1 MKLLLTGAFNYTE
14 KQFDDLQA
22 LGYDITFIQDERE
35 EVSFDVSEFEVVV
48 CNNLFLYNDISK
60 FNKLKAVQLT
70 SAGVDR
76 VPLNYIKENKIKL
89 YNAKNVYSV
98 PMAEWVVLKI
108 LEIYK
113 KSKIFWKN
121 QENHTW
127 KKERELFELTN
138 KNIGI
143 IGFGDVGIEVSKR
156 LKAFGTNITA
166 INRSKVDSKYIDKY
180 VPLSELDNV
189 LPEMDIIILTVA
201 STPETKHLINKKQLN
216 LMHNNAV
223 LINVAR
229 GDLMNQEELIKSL
242 DNNKFLGVALDVFE
256 EEPLVYSSPLW
267 GYENVYITPHNSFVS
282 ETNNGNF
289 YNLIYK
295 ILKTI
300 KNYTWK

>member
-14 KQFDDLQA
+14 KQFDNLQA

-76 VPLNYIKENKIKL
+76 IPLNYIKENKIQL

-113 KSKIFWKN
+113 KSKVFWKN
-121 QENHTW
+121 QENHIW
-127 KKERELFELTN
+127 KKERELFELNN

-143 IGFGDVGIEVSKR
+143 IGFGDVGNEVSKR
-156 LKAFGTNITA
+156 LKAFGTNITV

-201 STPETKHLINKKQLN
+201 STPETKHLINKQQLN

-229 GDLMNQEELIKSL
+229 GDLINQEELIKSL
-242 DNNKFLGVALDVFE
+242 DCNKFLGVALDVFE
-256 EEPLVYSSPLW
+256 EEPLKESPLW
-267 GYENVYITPHNSFVS
+267 EYENVYITPHNSFVS
-282 ETNNGNF
+282 EENKIRLF
-289 YNLIYK
+289 ERMYSNLITSVA
-295 ILKTI
+295 LK
-300 KNYTWK
+300 

>member
-14 KQFDDLQA
+14 KQLVELQD

-76 VPLNYIKENKIKL
+76 VPLNYIKENNIQL
-89 YNAKNVYSV
+89 YNAKNVYSI
-98 PMAEWVVLKI
+98 PMAEWIVLKI
-108 LEIYK
+108 LEVYK
-113 KSKIFWKN
+113 KSKVFWKN
-121 QENHTW
+121 QENNIW
-127 KKERELFELTN
+127 KKERELLELTN

-180 VPLSELDNV
+180 VPLSKLDNV
-189 LPEMDIIILTVA
+189 LSELDIIILTIA
-201 STPETKHLINKKQLN
+201 SAPETKHLINKKQLD
-216 LMHNNAV
+216 LMQNNAV

-229 GDLMNQEELIKSL
+229 GDLINQGELIKSL
-242 DNNKFLGVALDVFE
+242 DNNKFHGVALDVFE
-256 EEPLVYSSPLW
+256 EEPLKESPLW
-267 GYENVYITPHNSFVS
+267 DYDNVHISPHNSFVS
-282 ETNNGNF
+282 EKNSYRLFKIMLGNLSRI
-289 YNLIYK
+289 NA
-295 ILKTI
+295 
-300 KNYTWK
+300 

>member
-14 KQFDDLQA
+14 TQFRDLEN
-22 LGYDITFIQDERE
+22 LGFDITFIQEERK

-76 VPLNYIKENKIKL
+76 VPLNYIKENNIQL
-89 YNAKNVYSV
+89 YNAKDVYSI

-108 LEIYK
+108 LEVYK
-113 KSKIFWKN
+113 KSKLFWQN

-143 IGFGDVGIEVSKR
+143 IGFGDVGTEVSKR

-166 INRSKVDSKYIDKY
+166 INRSKVSSKYIDKY
-180 VPLSELDNV
+180 VPLSELDDV

-201 STPETKHLINKKQLN
+201 STPETKHLINKQQLN

-229 GDLMNQEELIKSL
+229 GDLINQEELIKSL
-242 DNNKFLGVALDVFE
+242 DKNKFLGVALDVFE
-256 EEPLVYSSPLW
+256 EEPLKESPLW
-267 GYENVYITPHNSFVS
+267 DYENVHITPHNSFVS
-282 ETNNGNF
+282 EANQIRLFERMYN
-289 YNLIYK
+289 NLIS
-295 ILKTI
+295 ITC
-300 KNYTWK
+300 

>member
-1 MKLLLTGAFNYTE
+1 
-14 KQFDDLQA
+14 
-22 LGYDITFIQDERE
+22 
-35 EVSFDVSEFEVVV
+35 FDVSEFKVVV

-60 FNKLKAVQLT
+60 FNNLKAVQLT

-76 VPLNYIKENKIKL
+76 VPLNYIKENKIQL
-89 YNAKNVYSV
+89 YNAKNVYRV

-108 LEIYK
+108 LEVYK
-113 KSKIFWKN
+113 KSKVFWKN
-121 QENHTW
+121 QENNIW

-156 LKAFGTNITA
+156 LKAFGTNITV

-201 STPETKHLINKKQLN
+201 STPETKHLINKRQLN

-229 GDLMNQEELIKSL
+229 GDLINQEELIKSL
-242 DNNKFLGVALDVFE
+242 DCNKFLGVALDVFE

-267 GYENVYITPHNSFVS
+267 DYENVHITPHNSFVS
-282 ETNNGNF
+282 KNNN
-289 YNLIYK
+289 
-295 ILKTI
+295 
-300 KNYTWK
+300 

>member
-14 KQFDDLQA
+14 KQLVELQD

-35 EVSFDVSEFEVVV
+35 EVSFDVSEFEAVV

-60 FNKLKAVQLT
+60 FKKLKVIHLT
-70 SAGVDR
+70 SAGLDR
-76 VPLNYIKENKIKL
+76 VPLNYIKENRIQL

-113 KSKIFWKN
+113 KSKVFWKN

-180 VPLSELDNV
+180 VSLSELDNV
-189 LPEMDIIILTVA
+189 LPEMDIVILTIA
-201 STPETKHLINKKQLN
+201 STPETQYLINKQQLN

-229 GDLMNQEELIKSL
+229 GDLINQEELIKSL
-242 DNNKFLGVALDVFE
+242 DDNKFLGVALDVFQ
-256 EEPLVYSSPLW
+256 EEPLKESPLW
-267 GYENVYITPHNSFVS
+267 DYENVHITPHNSFVS
-282 ETNNGNF
+282 EENQLRLFECMHN
-289 YNLIYK
+289 NLIS
-295 ILKTI
+295 ITC
-300 KNYTWK
+300 

>member
-14 KQFDDLQA
+14 KQFVELQD
-22 LGYDITFIQDERE
+22 LGYDITFIPDERE

-60 FNKLKAVQLT
+60 FKKLKVIHLT
-70 SAGVDR
+70 SAGLDR
-76 VPLNYIKENKIKL
+76 VPLNYIKENKIQL

-267 GYENVYITPHNSFVS
+267 DYENVYITPHNSFVS

>member
-14 KQFDDLQA
+14 KQLVELQD

-76 VPLNYIKENKIKL
+76 VPLNYIKENKIQL

-216 LMHNNAV
+216 LMHNNAI

-267 GYENVYITPHNSFVS
+267 DYENVYITPHNSFVS

>member
-14 KQFDDLQA
+14 KQLVDLQA

-35 EVSFDVSEFEVVV
+35 EVTFDVSKFEVVV

-60 FNKLKAVQLT
+60 FTKLKVVQLT

-76 VPLNYIKENKIKL
+76 VPLNYIKENKIQL

-143 IGFGDVGIEVSKR
+143 IGFGDVGNEVSKR

-189 LPEMDIIILTVA
+189 LPEMDIVILTIA
-201 STPETKHLINKKQLN
+201 STPETKHLINKQQLN
-216 LMHNNAV
+216 LMYNHAV

-229 GDLMNQEELIKSL
+229 GNLMNQEELIKSL

-256 EEPLVYSSPLW
+256 KEPLVYSSPLW
-267 GYENVYITPHNSFVS
+267 DYENVYITPHNSFVS
-282 ETNNGNF
+282 DKNNERLYNTILN
-289 YNLIYK
+289 NLIDVRG
-295 ILKTI
+295 IS
-300 KNYTWK
+300 

>member
-1 MKLLLTGAFNYTE
+1 MKLLLTGALNYTE
-14 KQFDDLQA
+14 KQLVELQE

-76 VPLNYIKENKIKL
+76 VPLNYIKENKIQL

-113 KSKIFWKN
+113 KSKIFWQYQKN
-121 QENHTW
+121 HIW
-127 KKERELFELTN
+127 KKERDLFELTN

-180 VPLSELDNV
+180 VPLRELDNV

-216 LMHNNAV
+216 LIHHNAV

-229 GDLMNQEELIKSL
+229 GDLINQEELINSL
-242 DNNKFLGVALDVFE
+242 DKNKFLGVALDVFE
-256 EEPLVYSSPLW
+256 EEPLIESSLW
-267 GYENVYITPHNSFVS
+267 DYDNVHITPHNSFVS
-282 ETNNGNF
+282 ETNNDNL
-289 YNLIYK
+289 YNVIFNN
-295 ILKTI
+295 LKTI
-300 KNYTWK
+300 KNCT

>member
-14 KQFDDLQA
+14 KQLVELQD

-60 FNKLKAVQLT
+60 FKKLKVIHLT
-70 SAGVDR
+70 SAGLDR
-76 VPLNYIKENKIKL
+76 VPLNYIKENKIQL

-113 KSKIFWKN
+113 KSKVFWKN

-180 VPLSELDNV
+180 VSLSELDNV
-189 LPEMDIIILTVA
+189 LPEMDIVILTIA

-223 LINVAR
+223 LINIAR
-229 GDLMNQEELIKSL
+229 GDLINQEELIKSL
-242 DNNKFLGVALDVFE
+242 DNKKFLGVALDVFE

-267 GYENVYITPHNSFVS
+267 DYENVHITPHNSFVS
-282 ETNNGNF
+282 ETNNGNL
-289 YNLIYK
+289 YNVFFNN
-295 ILKTI
+295 LKTI

>member
-14 KQFDDLQA
+14 KQLVELQD

-76 VPLNYIKENKIKL
+76 VPLNYIKENKIQL

-113 KSKIFWKN
+113 KSKVFWKN
-121 QENHTW
+121 QENHIW

-156 LKAFGTNITA
+156 LKVFGTNITA
-166 INRSKVDSKYIDKY
+166 INRSKIESEYIDKY
-180 VPLSELDNV
+180 VPL
-189 LPEMDIIILTVA
+189 
-201 STPETKHLINKKQLN
+201 KQLN
-216 LMHNNAV
+216 RILPELDVIVLTISLTKNTAGIITKDQIELMKDDSV
-223 LINVAR
+223 LVNVAR
-229 GDLMNQEELIKSL
+229 GELIDESELINSL
-242 DNNKFLGVALDVFE
+242 GKGKFLGVVMDVFS
-256 EEPLVYSSPLW
+256 EEPLPANSPLW
-267 GYENVYITPHNSFVS
+267 EFKNAIITPHNSFES
-282 ETNNGNF
+282 EKNNERLF
-289 YNLIYK
+289 NLILNKLKK
-295 ILKTI
+295 IMTGDLK
-300 KNYTWK
+300 

>member
-76 VPLNYIKENKIKL
+76 IPLNYIKENKIQL
-89 YNAKNVYSV
+89 YNAKNVYSI
-98 PMAEWVVLKI
+98 PMAEWVVLKT

-113 KSKIFWKN
+113 KSKVFWKN

-180 VPLSELDNV
+180 LPLSELDNV
-189 LPEMDIIILTVA
+189 LPEMDIVILTIA
-201 STPETKHLINKKQLN
+201 STPETQHLINKQQLN

-229 GDLMNQEELIKSL
+229 GDLINQGELIKSL
-242 DNNKFLGVALDVFE
+242 DNNKFHGVALDVFE
-256 EEPLVYSSPLW
+256 EEPLKESPLW
-267 GYENVYITPHNSFVS
+267 NYENVYITPHNSFVS
-282 ETNNGNF
+282 EENQIRLFECIYN
-289 YNLIYK
+289 NLIS
-295 ILKTI
+295 ITC
-300 KNYTWK
+300 

>member
-14 KQFDDLQA
+14 KQLVELQD

-76 VPLNYIKENKIKL
+76 VPLNYIKENKIQL

-113 KSKIFWKN
+113 KSKNFWKN

-143 IGFGDVGIEVSKR
+143 IGFGDVGNEVSKR

-180 VPLSELDNV
+180 VPLSELDNI
-189 LPEMDIIILTVA
+189 LPEMDIIILTIA
-201 STPETKHLINKKQLN
+201 STPETKHLINKQQLN

-229 GDLMNQEELIKSL
+229 GDLINQEELIKSL
-242 DNNKFLGVALDVFE
+242 DDNKFHGVALDVFE
-256 EEPLVYSSPLW
+256 EEPLKESPLW
-267 GYENVYITPHNSFVS
+267 DYENVHITPHNSFVS
-282 ETNNGNF
+282 KNNNRRLF
-289 YNLIYK
+289 K
-295 ILKTI
+295 IIFDRLSKLEMSE
-300 KNYTWK
+300 

>member
-1 MKLLLTGAFNYTE
+1 MIKIKLLLTGAFNYTE

-76 VPLNYIKENKIKL
+76 VPLNYIKENKIQL

-201 STPETKHLINKKQLN
+201 STPETKHLINKQQLN

-256 EEPLVYSSPLW
+256 EEPLIESSLW
-267 GYENVYITPHNSFVS
+267 DYDNVHITPHNSFVS
-282 ETNNGNF
+282 ETNNDNL
-289 YNLIYK
+289 YNVIFNN
-295 ILKTI
+295 LKTI
-300 KNYTWK
+300 KNCT